1 VKVRKKYLLQI
12 KNKAYQLG
20 TRTWLMG
27 VVNIT
32 PDSFSDGGLYFDKE
46 KAVQRGLELAAAGAD
61 IIDIGGESSR
71 PGSKPISKEEE
82 MRRVLPVIASLRK
95 KIKALISIDTTKA
108 EVAEAALAEGADI
121 LNDISAGRFDSKM
134 IPLAAERKVPL
145 ILMHMKGTP
154 QTMQINP
161 YYQNLYQEVKEF
173 LRERIKTA
181 ESYGIPR
188 EKIIIDPGLGF
199 GKRFEDNLG
208 LINNLSFLEEL
219 GCPLLVG
226 ISRKSFIGQILN
238 LPPSERLEGTIA
250 ASILSLVNGAHILR
264 VHDVGPVRRAVIVAE
279 AILNQKIQPPFTSN
293 QSKEKENYAG

>member
-1 VKVRKKYLLQI
+1 
-12 KNKAYQLG
+12 
-20 TRTWLMG
+20 MG

-32 PDSFSDGGLYFDKE
+32 PDSFYDGGLYFDKE
-46 KAVQRGLELAAAGAD
+46 KAVQRGLELAAVGAD

-82 MRRVLPVIASLRK
+82 MRRVLPVISALK
-95 KIKALISIDTTKA
+95 KQTRALISVDTTKS

-134 IPLAAERKVPL
+134 IPLAAQREVPL
-145 ILMHMKGTP
+145 VLMHMKGTP

-161 YYQNLYQEVKEF
+161 YYQNLHQEVKEF
-173 LRERIKTA
+173 LKERIKSA
-181 ESYGIPR
+181 ESFGLTR
-188 EKIIIDPGLGF
+188 EKIIIDPGIGF
-199 GKRFEDNLG
+199 GKRFEDNLS

-226 ISRKSFIGQILN
+226 VSRKSFIGRILN

-250 ASILSLVNGAHILR
+250 ASILSLINGAHILR
-264 VHDVGPVRRAVIVAE
+264 VHDVGPVKRAVMVTE
-279 AILNQKIQPPFTSN
+279 AILNQKIQSSWASGQPR
-293 QSKEKENYAG
+293 EKENYAG